1 MATTNNE
8 NKVSYITASDGLKYR
23 INDNNA
29 VHDSSEISFSYTGH
43 ESFKDPMMTY
53 IAENMSYYA
62 MYVLEDGR
70 YITTEKYEKL
80 EVTGLGTFFISEGTL
95 EFQYTD
101 EEKWKL
107 PMVDYVNEN
116 IKFSNLSNNDFKAPM
131 TTYVNANLDFDSMP
145 QRFKDKMIQ
154 YFKDNISYILG
165 FDDNTGSILMTD
177 K

>member
-29 VHDSSEISFSYTGH
+29 VHDSSEISFS
-43 ESFKDPMMTY
+43 
-53 IAENMSYYA
+53 
-62 MYVLEDGR
+62 
-70 YITTEKYEKL
+70 
-80 EVTGLGTFFISEGTL
+80 
-95 EFQYTD
+95 YTD

-145 QRFKDKMIQ
+145 QQFKDKMIQ